1 MAVTLNAKYLEPF
14 VKQGELEAIFP
25 QVQAAHHT
33 IHERSGPGNDFLGWL
48 DLPVDYDREE
58 FARIQK
64 AAQKIRSHSQ
74 ILIVIGIGGSYLGAR
89 AAIELL
95 HSQLYN
101 DLVQDAPKIY
111 FVGNSI
117 SPSYLNQILKLCED
131 KDFSST
137 LFPNP
142 VPPPNR
148 RWRSASSVPLPSKNM
163 AERAQRTESSVRP
176 TRQKEPSSSWQTRK
190 AMKPL

>member
-74 ILIVIGIGGSYLGAR
+74 SLIVIGIGGS
-89 AAIELL
+89 
-95 HSQLYN
+95 
-101 DLVQDAPKIY
+101 
-111 FVGNSI
+111 
-117 SPSYLNQILKLCED
+117 
-131 KDFSST
+131 
-137 LFPNP
+137 
-142 VPPPNR
+142 
-148 RWRSASSVPLPSKNM
+148 
-163 AERAQRTESSVRP
+163 
-176 TRQKEPSSSWQTRK
+176 
-190 AMKPL
+190 

>member
-89 AAIELL
+89 
-95 HSQLYN
+95 SR
-101 DLVQDAPKIY
+101 
-111 FVGNSI
+111 
-117 SPSYLNQILKLCED
+117 
-131 KDFSST
+131 
-137 LFPNP
+137 
-142 VPPPNR
+142 NR
-148 RWRSASSVPLPSKNM
+148 AVALSAV
-163 AERAQRTESSVRP
+163 
-176 TRQKEPSSSWQTRK
+176 
-190 AMKPL
+190 